1 MAFFSSSSIPSYLG
15 VDIGSTSVKIVEL
28 RKEAGQAK
36 LLSYGFSDNKNVLPA
51 NWQNDPK
58 YIAEVIKKICD
69 EAGITGNTAISA
81 LPTFSVFTSILNL
94 SSVSKKDLDSAVHWE
109 AKKVIP
115 LPLEEM
121 ILNWNII
128 GDSMV
133 QSATEK
139 EKQAIVKNVKVLLT
153 GAPKT
158 LVKKYV
164 DIFKEAKINLL
175 SLETETFS
183 LVRSLVGNDKSPIM
197 LVEIG
202 AGTTDVSIIN
212 NGIPILNRS
221 IDVGGIKISKEISD
235 FSNVDLERA
244 EQFKFDLG
252 ASAMDSPDG
261 TMPQIISE
269 AISPIVNEIK
279 YALNLFHDKYNL
291 STEKIILSGGSVLL
305 PGLVEYLRK
314 ILNIKVII
322 GDPWSRISY
331 PVDLAPLLNEIG
343 PRMSVAVGLAMRELE

>member
-1 MAFFSSSSIPSYLG
+1 MGIFSSSSTPSFLG

-36 LLSYGFSDNKNVLPA
+36 LLSYGFSDNKKVLPA
-51 NWQNDPK
+51 SWQNDPK
-58 YIAEVIKKICD
+58 YVAEVIKKICN
-69 EAGITGNTAISA
+69 EAGITSNTAVSA

-94 SSVSKKDLDSAVHWE
+94 SSVSKKDIDSAVHWE

-128 GDSMV
+128 SDGTA
-133 QSATEK
+133 QLATEK
-139 EKQAIVKNVKVLLT
+139 DKQATIKNVKVLLT

-183 LVRSLVGNDKSPIM
+183 LVRSLVGNDKSPVM

-202 AGTTDVSIIN
+202 AGTTDISIIN

-221 IDVGGIKISKEISD
+221 IDVGGIKISRAISD
-235 FSNVDLERA
+235 FSNIDLERA

-252 ASAMDSPDG
+252 ASAIDSPDS
-261 TMPQIISE
+261 TTPQIISE
-269 AISPIVNEIK
+269 SIAPIVNEIK

-291 STEKIILSGGSVLL
+291 QAEKIILSGGSALL
-305 PGLVEYLRK
+305 PSLVDYLSK
-314 ILNIKVII
+314 VLNIKVII
-322 GDPWSRISY
+322 GDPWARISF

-343 PRMSVAVGLAMRELE
+343 PRMSVAIGLAMRELE

>member
-1 MAFFSSSSIPSYLG
+1 MKIFSSSSTPSFLG
-15 VDIGSTSVKIVEL
+15 VDIGSTSIKIVEL

-36 LLSYGFSDNKNVLPA
+36 LLSYGFSDNKKVMPA

-58 YIAEVIKKICD
+58 YVAGVIKKICN
-69 EAGITGNTAISA
+69 EAGITGTTAISA

-94 SSVSKKDLDSAVHWE
+94 SSVNKKDIDSAVHWE

-115 LPLEEM
+115 LPLEDM

-128 GDSMV
+128 NDG
-133 QSATEK
+133 SAQAVEK
-139 EKQAIVKNVKVLLT
+139 DNQATVKNVKVLLT

-183 LVRSLVGNDKSPIM
+183 LVRSLVGNDKSPVM
-197 LVEIG
+197 LAEIG
-202 AGTTDVSIIN
+202 STTTDISIIN
-212 NGIPILNRS
+212 NGIPILSRS
-221 IDVGGIKISKEISD
+221 IDLGGIKISKQISD
-235 FSNVDLERA
+235 FGNIDLEKA

-252 ASAMDSPDG
+252 VNALDSQDG
-261 TMPQIISE
+261 AIPQIVTES
-269 AISPIVNEIK
+269 ISPIVNEIK

-291 STEKIILSGGSVLL
+291 SAEKIILSGGSALL
-305 PGLVEYLRK
+305 PNLTDYLSK
-314 ILNIKVII
+314 VLNIKVII

-343 PRMSVAVGLAMRELE
+343 PRLSVAIGLAMRELE